1 MSQAGS
7 SRSGASSSKTH
18 KGKRPQ
24 SAEELIGKLHETL
37 GHDGPLS
44 LTDHLSAGRKLCRL
58 RDRLAHGERP
68 PPKAFIALLC
78 TGISVHRRW
87 AVGESAGAGT
97 GGDEMLSTQGNGP
110 KDEAAERRALDG
122 ARELVRVTAVRIFSL
137 LCMVELDKRMT
148 QLERGLDALDID
160 GESRKAVTAAGMGS
174 LWEVIKDPPP
184 LVKRTRRVLGS
195 LSESD
200 AQPSGAGE
208 EGEEEEEQDED
219 TERYEREDRPSAA
232 EAEDEVAERRRSAR
246 AWERAL
252 RVSSGE
258 VARHALRIGSCCLD
272 DESWAALDGIM
283 PLFFR
288 NSAFNMAESLL
299 MPDGDADFASLSV
312 AKAMAEM
319 GLEQREKKLLS
330 IAQAGESEAGQQV
343 VRDMML
349 SFLLPASHVG
359 VRRTLLLT
367 RAASTRAGVDHP
379 VDVAR
384 AHDVA
389 MAGTEWLWVNGTDK
403 LERMC
408 CLLAGVAVLTT
419 KGGEDPIRK
428 TDAFCGR
435 VQLPFFE
442 TRPPERPEFL
452 RIALVP
458 NARRWILYKLSKRGL
473 PEVLLS
479 QRGFTGLCDAA
490 LHLVASLR

>member
-24 SAEELIGKLHETL
+24 SAEELIGKLHTAL

-184 LVKRTRRVLGS
+184 IVKRARRVLGS

-200 AQPSGAGE
+200 AQPVGD
-208 EGEEEEEQDED
+208 EEEEEEDEQDED
-219 TERYEREDRPSAA
+219 PERYEREDRPSNGNAPERTA
-232 EAEDEVAERRRSAR
+232 EAEAEAAERRRSAR

-252 RVSSGE
+252 RVSSAE

-319 GLEQREKKLLS
+319 GIEQRDKKLLS

-389 MAGTEWLWVNGTDK
+389 
-403 LERMC
+403 
-408 CLLAGVAVLTT
+408 
-419 KGGEDPIRK
+419 
-428 TDAFCGR
+428 
-435 VQLPFFE
+435 
-442 TRPPERPEFL
+442 
-452 RIALVP
+452 
-458 NARRWILYKLSKRGL
+458 
-473 PEVLLS
+473 
-479 QRGFTGLCDAA
+479 
-490 LHLVASLR
+490 